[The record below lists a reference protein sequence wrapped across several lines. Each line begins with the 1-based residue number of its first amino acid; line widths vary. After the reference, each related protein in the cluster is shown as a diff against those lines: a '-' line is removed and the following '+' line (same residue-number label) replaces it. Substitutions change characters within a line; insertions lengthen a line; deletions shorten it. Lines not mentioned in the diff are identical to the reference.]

1 MNRPYIAL
9 VGRPNTG
16 KSTLF
21 NRLAG
26 RRISIVEDT
35 PGVTRDR
42 IIAEANWFGSDFFI
56 IDTGGI
62 EPRSDD
68 TILKQMRTQAML
80 AVEMADVIVFVAD
93 AKDGVTANDKEVA
106 TMIIKSGK
114 PTVLAVNKIDDDSH
128 LSSLY
133 EFYELGL
140 GEPFRLS
147 AEHGS
152 GMGDIMERAISLVPE
167 EKKFYETEYTDKIA
181 VVGKPNA
188 GKSTLIN
195 ALIGEQRVIVSDIS
209 GTTRDAVD
217 TQFSYNERNYLLIDT
232 AGIKHKSKKDTD
244 IDYYSMLRAVKAI
257 ERSDIC
263 LIVIDG
269 QIGITEQDV
278 KIAGIVKEQC
288 KAIIIVINKWD
299 LVPKETNTMEKMK
312 KEILK
317 RLYFV
322 DFAPVVFISAIDNK
336 RVEKLMPNIQK
347 VLSEYSKRI
356 STGLIND
363 VIGDAV
369 LMNSPVVKK
378 NRQLKIYYSNQVATR
393 PPSIVMFVNDE
404 TLSTKQYEKYI
415 EGRLRKAFDF
425 IGTPIKFIMR
435 SKSDKDNIKK

>member
-21 NRLAG
+21 NKLAG
-26 RRISIVEDT
+26 RRISIVENT

-42 IIAEANWFGSDFFI
+42 IIAEADWFGNDFFI

-68 TILKQMRTQAML
+68 TILKQMRTQAFL
-80 AVEMADVIVFVAD
+80 AMDMADVIIFVAD
-93 AKDGVTANDKEVA
+93 AREGVTANDREIA
-106 TMIIKSGK
+106 TMIMKSGK

-128 LSSLY
+128 VSSLY

-147 AEHGS
+147 AEHGN
-152 GMGDIMERAISLVPE
+152 GLGDIMDRCIGEFPE
-167 EKKFYETEYTDKIA
+167 DKKGHEKEYYNKIA

-195 ALIGEQRVIVSDIS
+195 ALLGEQRVIVSDIS
-209 GTTRDAVD
+209 GTTRDAID
-217 TQFSYNERNYLLIDT
+217 TDFKYNDRDYVLIDT
-232 AGIKHKSKKDTD
+232 AGIKHKSKNDTD
-244 IDYYSMLRAVKAI
+244 IDYYSMLRAIKAI

-263 LIVIDG
+263 LLIIDG
-269 QIGITEQDV
+269 QLGITEQDV
-278 KIAGIVKEQC
+278 KIAGIIKDEY
-288 KAIIIVINKWD
+288 KALIVVINKWD
-299 LVPKETNTMEKMK
+299 LVQKETNTMEKMK

-322 DFAPVVFISAIDNK
+322 DFAPIVFLSALDNK
-336 RVEKLMPNIQK
+336 RIDKLMPTIEE
-347 VLSEYSKRI
+347 VLEEYSKRI
-356 STGLIND
+356 STGLLND

-369 LMNSPVVKK
+369 LMNSPVIKK
-378 NRQLKIYYSNQVATR
+378 NKQLKIYYSNQVGTK
-393 PPSIVMFVNDE
+393 PPSIVMFVNDD

-415 EGRLRKAFDF
+415 ESRLRKAFTF
-425 IGTPIKFIMR
+425 KGSPIKFIMR
-435 SKSDKDNIKK
+435 SKGDKDNIKK